1 VLPIPPVL
9 RLPINASFLVVIA
22 ISALVMA
29 SSTVHAQE
37 SNGKV
42 CVQAF
47 SDTVHKNGFHDPG
60 EALLSD
66 VGVNLMVNQNVII
79 ANYVTDGKEPFCFS
93 NLTPQQYTVTFSSPL
108 YEATTSTGFTF
119 SLAPGEA
126 PLKEFG
132 AVPKTTPASDTAST
146 PDSNAPMTTQARI
159 GLAAAGAVIA
169 MVFFAGLGLIIYA
182 LFMRR

>member
-9 RLPINASFLVVIA
+9 RLSICAIFLAVA
-22 ISALVMA
+22 AMFAWLMA
-29 SSTVHAQE
+29 SSTVHAQD

-42 CVQAF
+42 CIQAF

-60 EALLSD
+60 EALLPD
-66 VGVNLMVNQNVII
+66 VGVSLMVNQNVII
-79 ANYVTDGKEPFCFS
+79 ANYVTNGKEPFCFDS
-93 NLTPQQYTVTFSSPL
+93 LAPQQYTVAFSSPL

-132 AVPKTTPASDTAST
+132 AVPRTPAADNPASSSGSDV
-146 PDSNAPMTTQARI
+146 PMTTQTRI
-159 GLAAAGAVIA
+159 GLAAAGAVIV